1 MVSDT
6 MQDPQSYED
15 DAGNVYVQEGNRWR
29 VIRPDAAATPAA
41 PQAIPGLI
49 PMQSPSDRRAEE
61 ALRLQQETAAFQRER
76 AMTSDAR
83 EQRRLELAE
92 EQAGLR
98 GNRYQNKFDE
108 ARATRDATRFDQAMT
123 GWADAPGLEAGGQR
137 AERLLEDGA
146 PVGAF
151 ADQRIAAGRIAG
163 DFLGFL
169 PGIPNREQVQQLEQL
184 RLLGSQGALGDVS
197 QLKGPLSEKELAF
210 IQRLQID
217 PNATRETNM
226 QVAEAMQ
233 WAARR
238 QAAYGA
244 AMERWV
250 QELGSPSAP
259 NANGLTFNAWWGQ
272 YASRAL
278 PRPGSPEAAA
288 RREDPVE
295 AVPIAAN
302 GEGGDTGA
310 GPGSTPDNPFDF
322 TTASREEVIAA
333 VQRGGWFRQGPD
345 GQPYQLPPANPEFGT
360 QEGDQMVA
368 PGVAVRPRDT
378 SGANYFMGQQAFAR
392 SALEQVPFADEIA
405 AGIVGA
411 ISPDMDYRE
420 ARQAQRGL
428 ADVDREVYPV
438 QRNVGGVAGATAQL
452 IPGVAAVRGVSIAR
466 AAANAPRAER
476 LARFGVRAAQNAGMG
491 AGAAG
496 VYAAGAADGGA
507 GERVQEGVNALAP
520 GALAGAATPYAP
532 ALGRFADDLTGNA
545 LSRAGSAVGNFAGR
559 QASRMANALG
569 VPGAGEAVE
578 RFTPNPLN
586 AVADRLA
593 TRLGPDRVNA
603 LAPRAARY
611 AENGV
616 EPTLVDALDDA
627 GQGLV
632 RAAAMRDTDGRQE
645 AINFAQNRARNLPTQ
660 ARRIATEEI
669 SDDARPALDI
679 IESQKTIRR
688 NNADAIQTFG
698 NDPVPVSPDVITAL
712 RSDFVRPHLA
722 AAARRAQGATDPVER
737 EASARLSR
745 LADMA
750 LDNPSGAQL
759 TVRDAQDI
767 SRALNDAATAAYRAG
782 SPDGPVLA
790 NLANTIRGAAR
801 DNSDGYAKWLRQY
814 GEDSDLIEAAT
825 RGRNFISVSQN
836 PIDARSTESF
846 VRGATNAGEAEQ
858 RIQRAASREAVEAA
872 SSNPRKARTVL
883 DAFAGDLDQSR
894 RAEALGVNP
903 ERLRN
908 RSRAVLDSVR
918 NAENVNPRAGS
929 SSILNAHDTAN
940 LAGVGDVVRDVRS
953 VMRNPLTGPLEVIAN
968 RFASRGFNNQEA
980 EQLVRLAIDPART
993 NELIDLLSQ
1002 RMSRREARN
1011 LARATRFQVL
1021 TTTQTGQQLPE

>member
-1 MVSDT
+1 

-29 VIRPDAAATPAA
+29 VIRPGAAATPAAPA

-61 ALRLQQETAAFQRER
+61 SLRLQQETAAFQRER

-302 GEGGDTGA
+302 GEGGDMGG

-368 PGVAVRPRDT
+368 PGVAVRPQLGRDAEAQARVEEQSNVPGWWRNIEAAASAAAEQIPLLDEAAAWT
-378 SGANYFMGQQAFAR
+378 AGQLSGVDYQSARNVQRDIADFDRENYRGARNAGGIAGGAALIATPLGAPVRVTRGATLAGRTANR
-392 SALEQVPFADEIA
+392 A
-405 AGIVGA
+405 AG
-411 ISPDMDYRE
+411 
-420 ARQAQRGL
+420 
-428 ADVDREVYPV
+428 
-438 QRNVGGVAGATAQL
+438 
-452 IPGVAAVRGVSIAR
+452 
-466 AAANAPRAER
+466 
-476 LARFGVRAAQNAGMG
+476 
-491 AGAAG
+491 
-496 VYAAGAADGGA
+496 
-507 GERVQEGVNALAP
+507 
-520 GALAGAATPYAP
+520 GALAGGAW
-532 ALGRFADDLTGNA
+532 GFGQGEGNA
-545 LSRAGSAVGNFAGR
+545 LERLPETGTGAGFGAVAGPAAPVVGNALARGAAPVVR
-559 QASRMANALG
+559 GAQAFNRAVARPIVNALG
-569 VPGAGEAVE
+569 DRAPAELVE
-578 RFTPNPLN
+578 MVQPNPLASGIDRFARRSPQEVN
-586 AVADRLA
+586 ALTANAERFRAETIEPTFADVVNDGGRGTMRALA
-593 TRLGPDRVNA
+593 TRQTPARQAAREFAEG
-603 LAPRAARY
+603 RAA
-611 AENGV
+611 
-616 EPTLVDALDDA
+616 
-627 GQGLV
+627 GLQD
-632 RAAAMRDTDGRQE
+632 R
-645 AINFAQNRARNLPTQ
+645 ISTQ
-660 ARRIATEEI
+660 ARRTI
-669 SDDARPALDI
+669 SDDPRSPM
-679 IESQKTIRR
+679 EIRDQAAEAGR
-688 NNADAIQTFG
+688 RAAAPLYEQAYAQPIQIS
-698 NDPVPVSPDVITAL
+698 DEVTAL
-712 RSDFVRPHLA
+712 LQTPAGQAAMQRAQRIAANERRAINLDEPDMQTLDYVKRGLDDVLEGYRDRTTGRMVLDTEGRAVQDVLTSFRNELDRINPTYAAARGAYADSARLQSAAELGERFMSMEADQFAAAVNRLSPQEREVA
-722 AAARRAQGATDPVER
+722 RAAARRAVER
-737 EASARLSR
+737 QAGTQGQAPGVAQRLSTGR
-745 LADMA
+745 EQTARTQA
-750 LDNPSGAQL
+750 LTGDAEPVQRAMGAELQAL
-759 TVRDAQDI
+759 RNAQGISPAQGSPTSMNAQDAMNAAGLVRDAATLNVPGLA
-767 SRALNDAATAAYRAG
+767 SRAMNA
-782 SPDGPVLA
+782 
-790 NLANTIRGAAR
+790 IR
-801 DNSDGYAKWLRQY
+801 
-814 GEDSDLIEAAT
+814 
-825 RGRNFISVSQN
+825 
-836 PIDARSTESF
+836 
-846 VRGATNAGEAEQ
+846 
-858 RIQRAASREAVEAA
+858 
-872 SSNPRKARTVL
+872 
-883 DAFAGDLDQSR
+883 
-894 RAEALGVNP
+894 
-903 ERLRN
+903 
-908 RSRAVLDSVR
+908 
-918 NAENVNPRAGS
+918 
-929 SSILNAHDTAN
+929 
-940 LAGVGDVVRDVRS
+940 
-953 VMRNPLTGPLEVIAN
+953 
-968 RFASRGFNNQEA
+968 SRGFSDQEA
-980 EQLVRLAIDPART
+980 QAIVEAAIDPAQT
-993 NELIDLLSQ
+993 NRLIDMLSE

-1011 LARATRFQVL
+1011 LARAVRYQL
-1021 TTTQTGQQLPE
+1021 TTGPQSGQQQ

>member
-1 MVSDT
+1 MI
-6 MQDPQSYED
+6 QDGSPQSYED

-41 PQAIPGLI
+41 PAPPAIPGLI
-49 PMQSPSDRRAEE
+49 PMQSPSERRAEQDQVWQAEDRIARQRNE
-61 ALRLQQETAAFQRER
+61 AE
-76 AMTSDAR
+76 
-83 EQRRLELAE
+83 RLELARRASE
-92 EQAGLR
+92 RADQAAEAARAAAARTAMGGSPELR
-98 GNRYQNKFDE
+98 G
-108 ARATRDATRFDQAMT
+108 
-123 GWADAPGLEAGGQR
+123 
-137 AERLLEDGA
+137 
-146 PVGAF
+146 
-151 ADQRIAAGRIAG
+151 
-163 DFLGFL
+163 
-169 PGIPNREQVQQLEQL
+169 
-184 RLLGSQGALGDVS
+184 
-197 QLKGPLSEKELAF
+197 
-210 IQRLQID
+210 RLQF
-217 PNATRETNM
+217 
-226 QVAEAMQ
+226 
-233 WAARR
+233 
-238 QAAYGA
+238 
-244 AMERWV
+244 
-250 QELGSPSAP
+250 
-259 NANGLTFNAWWGQ
+259 GLPP
-272 YASRAL
+272 ASRAENRIRAAEANDQAPLNRDWGAALIDMIPDFGALNTVARVVGGEDYQEYDHASASIESALLPVFSGMAVTESEAKRFIRANL
-278 PRPGSPEAAA
+278 PRLGDSPATLAEKARNRQEVLNAGAMLLGRELPFPDVGIYGVEGTRREDEPEAAA
-288 RREDPVE
+288 
-295 AVPIAAN
+295 PIAAS
-302 GEGGDTGA
+302 GEGGDMGG

-405 AGIVGA
+405 AGIIGA
-411 ISPDMDYRE
+411 VSPDMDYRE

-428 ADVDREVYPV
+428 AEVDREVYPV

-466 AAANAPRAER
+466 AAANAPRSER

-520 GALAGAATPYAP
+520 GAIAGAATPYAP

-632 RAAAMRDTDGRQE
+632 RAAGMRDTPGRQE
-645 AINFAQNRARNLPTQ
+645 AINFAQNRASNLPTQ

-669 SDDARPALDI
+669 SDDARPALDV

-801 DNSDGYAKWLRQY
+801 DNSKGYANWLHQY

-929 SSILNAHDTAN
+929 SSILNALDTAN